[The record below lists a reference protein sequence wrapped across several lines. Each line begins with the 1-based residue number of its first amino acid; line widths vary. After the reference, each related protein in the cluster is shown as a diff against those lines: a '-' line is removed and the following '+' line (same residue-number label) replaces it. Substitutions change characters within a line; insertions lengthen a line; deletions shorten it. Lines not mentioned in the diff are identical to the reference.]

1 MRTAQGPFLMETTYT
16 WQDAAPGATR
26 MTLRTRGQPSSL
38 SSRLTAPLM
47 ASAIRRTN
55 RNDLAR
61 LKEILEAA

>member
-1 MRTAQGPFLMETTYT
+1 
-16 WQDAAPGATR
+16 
-26 MTLRTRGQPSSL
+26 MTLRSRGQPTSL